1 MITRDDLDFLTSE
14 AGSALLAR
22 LAEAD
27 LSEASTLKLITQLRK
42 THTLQQASAALT
54 TARLRQQA
62 EHKFGDDAHRM
73 LFTDAALQQASDPLI
88 RAYRAGAAGITDD
101 LRVLDVGCGIGSDSI
116 AFARAGATVRGVDI
130 DPLRVAIAR
139 HNAAALDLNI
149 TFEVADARTLQPDD
163 RQADVIFYDPAR
175 RDDSGRRI
183 YNVEA
188 YQPPLSLIQQWN
200 APRLIAKL
208 SPGLD
213 VSQVTEYGGLLEF
226 ISVEGALKEAVL
238 HTGKAVQGSGLRA
251 TLLTA
256 NPADD
261 ERYQRYEVHHWQRN
275 GSEPDAPLSEP
286 RGWLV
291 EPDPALLRANL
302 VQDVAVAHEGA
313 LLDPTIAYFTTDHAP
328 QSPWLRAWQI
338 LDWMPF
344 HLKRLRAYLRERN
357 VGVLTVKKRGSPIT
371 PQQLISQLKLSGTES
386 RTLVLTR
393 CENQPIVLICADINA
408 P

>member
-1 MITRDDLDFLTSE
+1 MITLDDLDFLTSE

-27 LSEASTLKLITQLRK
+27 LSEANTLKLITTLRK
-42 THTLQQASAALT
+42 THTLKQASAALT

-62 EHKFGDDAHRM
+62 ESKFGADAHQM
-73 LFTDAALQQASDPLI
+73 LFTDSALQQASDPLI
-88 RAYRAGAAGITDD
+88 RAYRADSAGVTENT
-101 LRVLDVGCGIGSDSI
+101 RVLDVGCGIGSDSI

-130 DPLRVAIAR
+130 DPLRVTIAR
-139 HNAAALDLNI
+139 HNAAALDLNS
-149 TFEVADARTLQPDD
+149 TFDIADARTLQPDNV
-163 RQADVIFYDPAR
+163 DVLFYDPAR
-175 RDDSGRRI
+175 RDNSGRRI
-183 YNVEA
+183 YDVEA

-200 APRLIAKL
+200 AARLIVKL

-213 VSQVTEYGGLLEF
+213 VLQVTEYGGLLEF
-226 ISVEGALKEAVL
+226 ISVNGALKEAVL
-238 HTGKAVQGSGLRA
+238 HTGEAVQGSGLRA
-251 TLLTA
+251 TLLTDTLDK
-256 NPADD
+256 PG
-261 ERYQRYEVHHWQRN
+261 YQVHHWQRS
-275 GSEPDAPLSEP
+275 GTEPDAPLSEP

-313 LLDPTIAYFTTDHAP
+313 LLDSTIAYFTTDHAP

-338 LDWMPF
+338 LNWMPF
-344 HLKRLRAYLRERN
+344 HLKRLRACLREQN

-371 PQQLISQLKLSGTES
+371 PQQLISQLKLSGDVS

-393 CENQPIVLICADINA
+393 YANQPIVLICADIDVL
-408 P
+408 